1 MSNDGVTKT
10 TPNFAKN
17 LFKQSR
23 GVYYLIKILAIC
35 ATGCRGGY
43 TIAAMLRAGFK
54 PGMTFLLNQLLESG
68 DDTEA
73 KESALMV

>member
-1 MSNDGVTKT
+1 MTGLQKQLLILPRIHSSN
-10 TPNFAKN
+10 
-17 LFKQSR
+17 Q

-35 ATGCRGGY
+35 ATGCRGGN

-54 PGMTFLLNQLLESG
+54 TGMTFLLNQLLESG

-73 KESALMV
+73 KESVLMV